1 MLIGFVLNPPC
12 ELLPNSGVLP
22 KLLKRD
28 TLGRSFYRLAVSPV
42 YLVPFFAYE
51 GFAVYCLFF

>member
-1 MLIGFVLNPPC
+1 LLIGFVLNPPC
-12 ELLPNSGVLP
+12 EILPNSGVLP

-28 TLGRSFYRLAVSPV
+28 ALGGAFYTLTVSPV

-51 GFAVYCLFF
+51 GFAAYCLSF